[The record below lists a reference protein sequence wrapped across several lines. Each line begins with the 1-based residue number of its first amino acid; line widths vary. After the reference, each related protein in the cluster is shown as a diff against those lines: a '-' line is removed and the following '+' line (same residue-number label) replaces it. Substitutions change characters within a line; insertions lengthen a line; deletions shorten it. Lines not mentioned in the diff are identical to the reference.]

1 MEKLLKIK
9 QWLLLVLVCMTAVT
23 ASAQTPVKL
32 EISGNLV
39 KTEYALWDNVDP
51 TGLTV
56 TLTYDDGTSQVVILE
71 EWTDE
76 NWEKWDDSLKE
87 FYSNFNI
94 YSNWEDMR
102 QFGENIPVT
111 LTAGYYYGY
120 NYEQEPY
127 YDGQWIETSATYYV
141 TINKA
146 RVYDYSDW
154 ELVYLNL
161 YDGDRLIIEGEDNDI
176 FPGTEITAVVHP
188 TDHYHLKAMSI
199 QKYLGWNEE
208 TEEDILEDLPF
219 TQVNDSTFKFI
230 MPEAEVDC
238 IAEVEEDD
246 KCTYTWRITGTET
259 IETEGYAGDLIE
271 TPADPKKYN
280 GKVFCGWTTDPFHV
294 TPNQEPDLVD
304 FSTFTT
310 TEDTEFTAVY
320 ATKTVV
326 GIDGYQKVTEFEYP
340 KYESPEDWDEQV
352 AEFFEKYTSGTNLLV
367 YEKSDTEAYVF
378 NGIEE
383 GQPNWVEAPITM
395 VKGQHRILNAP
406 THAAVI
412 KMDKFY
418 TDNDLPNFVF
428 KFNKNGKDYW
438 LKDDSE
444 WLIHNE
450 GTEDEWWEVKCNG
463 LKVVDYFI
471 PFDEENEESWNYQ
484 FALYEIE
491 EADDVIGADN
501 WGNIL
506 RFRTDEEPRGFC
518 LTQEEATF
526 IPDPDDP
533 SGGEWLWYIPNEPV
547 YLYKAVEKVVYSDFT
562 AGNIVS
568 LKEYLQGIGDEGC
581 FISGKGLQA
590 AAAFTT
596 QDGCNYLVVKD
607 EDESERYFT
616 HPLETDK
623 PYRIIG
629 SSRPQE
635 KYPQN
640 NWVLVE
646 LGNEDVFQ
654 YLGKYLQYIRVD
666 YKGYHNM
673 APLTDASI
681 AVGDD
686 LPKPFEPNVYC
697 PVNFPTV
704 LSYWSNYYSEYT
716 WMSSVPAGEGDYYG
730 QNFFFMIP
738 KPYEYATITG
748 AVYDRESGLFCI
760 PKHDENEGMNKYNFH
775 GAFYPL
781 WDFNL
786 AGDVSS
792 ELRSDGGYTF
802 HAIIILRYAPAS
814 PRHGV
819 SPDPSKRAWEFFAAP
834 VDLVNPNIVTDVVD
848 VNAKKQ
854 VKSISY
860 FNLMGVES
868 AEPVD
873 GVNIMVTTYTDG
885 TTSSEKILK

>member
-9 QWLLLVLVCMTAVT
+9 QLLLFVLVCMTAVT
-23 ASAQTPVKL
+23 VSAQTPVKL
-32 EISGNLV
+32 EISGDLA
-39 KTEYALWDNVDP
+39 KTEYALWDWVDA
-51 TGLTV
+51 TGLTI
-56 TLTYDDGTSQVVILE
+56 TLSYDDGTSRQVVLDE
-71 EWTDE
+71 EWMVE
-76 NWEKWDDSLKE
+76 HWEDFFEE
-87 FYSNFNI
+87 FFNNFWI
-94 YSNWEDMR
+94 DSNWEEMGHMGHM
-102 QFGENIPVT
+102 GENIPVEMI
-111 LTAGYYYGY
+111 AGYRYSYDPET
-120 NYEQEPY
+120 YEEK
-127 YDGQWIETSATYYV
+127 WLEATATYYV

-146 RVYDYSDW
+146 RVWDEGWWDYGRV
-154 ELVYLNL
+154 EF
-161 YDGDRLIIEGEDNDI
+161 YDGERLIEEYENNCVY
-176 FPGTEITAVVHP
+176 PGTLITAIIHTVP
-188 TDHYHLKAMSI
+188 HYHVSELAVK
-199 QKYLGWNEE
+199 KYMGWDEE
-208 TEEDILEDLPF
+208 SEEDIYEDLEF
-219 TQVNDSTFKFI
+219 TQVNDSTIQFV
-230 MPEAEVDC
+230 MPEAEV
-238 IAEVEEDD
+238 EVWPEYEEDA
-246 KCTYTWRITGTET
+246 KCTYTWRISGTESVV
-259 IETEGYAGDLIE
+259 TEGYAGELIE
-271 TPADPKKYN
+271 TPANPKKYN

-406 THAAVI
+406 AHAAVI

-418 TDNDLPNFVF
+418 PDNDLPNFVF

-518 LTQEEATF
+518 LTQEEEMF

-533 SGGEWLWYIPNEPV
+533 SEGELIWYIPNEPV
-547 YLYKAVEKVVYSDFT
+547 YLYKEVEKAVYSDFT
-562 AGNIVS
+562 TGSVMS
-568 LKEYLQGIGDEGC
+568 LREYFLRPGDEGG
-581 FISGKGLQA
+581 FISGNGLQV

-596 QDGCNYLVVKD
+596 KEGCNYLVVKD
-607 EDESERYFT
+607 EDESVRFFTYPREDDHSYF
-616 HPLETDK
+616 
-623 PYRIIG
+623 IAG
-629 SSRPQE
+629 SKRAQE

-646 LGNEDVFQ
+646 LGDEDVQ
-654 YLGKYLQYIRVD
+654 PYLGKYLQYIKVD
-666 YKGYHNM
+666 YGGYHNM

-681 AVGDD
+681 VVGDD
-686 LPKPFEPNVYC
+686 VPKPYEPNVYC

-704 LSYWSNYYSEYT
+704 LSYWSNYYGDYT
-716 WMSSVPAGEGDYYG
+716 RMSSVPAGEGEYYG

-748 AVYDRESGLFCI
+748 AVYDRESGLFCV
-760 PKHDENEGMNKYNFH
+760 PMHDENEGMNKYNFH

-781 WDFNL
+781 WDYNL
-786 AGDVSS
+786 AGDVS
-792 ELRSDGGYTF
+792 EQLRSDGGYTF
-802 HAIIILRYAPAS
+802 HAIIILQYAPAS

-819 SPDPSKRAWEFFAAP
+819 SPDPSKKAWEFFAAP
-834 VDLVNPNIVTDVVD
+834 VDLIDPHIVTDVTD

-873 GVNIMVTTYTDG
+873 GVNIMVTTFTDG